1 MLCSALCCVCV
12 CALCWAAEVVV
23 CCTLLANDGPT
34 PVASVCN
41 WKLALDLW
49 VGFQHAAQESFPI
62 RASVLLSGEE
72 CWPCWPCR
80 LAGWQQSRGIAAT
93 AWKYWSSS
101 PLIIAQPELSRTVLA
116 WDFDLIDLPCLT

>member
-34 PVASVCN
+34 PVVSVCN

-72 CWPCWPCR
+72 ECWPCWPCR
-80 LAGWQQSRGIAAT
+80 LAAAEPGGSCDSLEILELFSSYYCPARIVPTRPGLRFQS
-93 AWKYWSSS
+93 
-101 PLIIAQPELSRTVLA
+101 
-116 WDFDLIDLPCLT
+116 D